1 VGSLCSFNAVTVLM
15 LPLALILIM
24 PSKYFRAI
32 LFVISA
38 ILVWIIAISIAV
50 TLALAQAKPESS
62 MTPPLE

>member
-38 ILVWIIAISIAV
+38 ILVWIIVISIAV

-62 MTPPLE
+62 MNRP